1 MTIRAPILLGLTL
14 ALAGACSSKGI
25 FQDAPGGTGG
35 GGSGGT
41 GGGQSG
47 GGTGGAATTPT
58 MELSGLAYGN
68 GTFVAAGIDLQN
80 SLLWT
85 GVIYAS
91 ADGATWTKV
100 ASGLSGETHDVKFG
114 NDKFVAV
121 ASVISDSG
129 VYPAKAYVS
138 DDGQTWTMTPDL
150 PDRLVAQRIAFGAGS
165 FVTGGMQ
172 SHLRSTDGVTWT
184 AFGPA
189 VQSYFVSTVDFAGGR
204 FVSWTR
210 GRTDMAV
217 YDGNAWSTGTLPDRQ
232 YLLDD
237 LRVVNDRFAAVTRYD
252 CCFGESP
259 DSIRWGTA
267 SSADGSSWAAT
278 QTGLFASPA
287 QIVHDSG
294 TLCIAIRDFD
304 VLTGDSCSSLA
315 LAVTFH
321 DGTFQPEA
329 ALYAGGVF
337 VVSGWGGLITSTDGR
352 VWTKR
357 L

>member
-1 MTIRAPILLGLTL
+1 MTIRPSMLLGLAL
-14 ALAGACSSKGI
+14 SLAGACSSTGSLT
-25 FQDAPGGTGG
+25 DGGPGGAA
-35 GGSGGT
+35 
-41 GGGQSG
+41 GGGQSGAGGSGG

-58 MELSGLAYGN
+58 TELSGIAYGN

-80 SLLWT
+80 PLLWT

-114 NDKFVAV
+114 NGKFVAV
-121 ASVISDSG
+121 ASNISDSG
-129 VYPAKAYVS
+129 VYPATAFVS
-138 DDGQTWTMTPDL
+138 DDGQTWTMTREL
-150 PDRLVAQRIAFGAGS
+150 PERMVAQRIAFGAGS
-165 FVTGGMQ
+165 FVTAGMQ
-172 SHLRSTDGVTWT
+172 SHVRSTDGVTWA

-189 VQSYFVSTVDFAGGR
+189 AASYLASEVDFAAGH
-204 FVSWTR
+204 FVSWTL
-210 GRTDMAV
+210 GATSVAV
-217 YDGNAWSTGTLPDRQ
+217 YDGNAWSTGALPDTQ
-232 YLLDD
+232 YKLADV
-237 LRVVNDRFAAVTRYD
+237 RVVNDSLVAITRYD
-252 CCFGESP
+252 CCVGEQP
-259 DSIRWGTA
+259 DAIRWGTA

-278 QTGLFASPA
+278 QTGLFERPP

-304 VLTGDSCSSLA
+304 VLSGDSCNS

-321 DGTFQPEA
+321 DGTFRPEA
-329 ALYAGGVF
+329 ALHAGGVF
-337 VVSGWGGLITSTDGR
+337 VVSGMGGLLSSTDGR